1 MPDALPPPKVPSR
14 IARVFRGA
22 CALFGIP
29 EADYARAVGAAWADA
44 AGTPPLDALFETA
57 GRQDLASYGALLRLH
72 SPRLAHAIAS
82 RIVALV
88 EVRRHAPEAP

>member
-1 MPDALPPPKVPSR
+1 ML
-14 IARVFRGA
+14 G
-22 CALFGIP
+22 LP
-29 EADYARAVGAAWADA
+29 EADYARAVAAAWADA

-57 GRQDLASYGALLRLH
+57 GRQDLAGYGALLRLH

-88 EVRRHAPEAP
+88 EVRRHTAEAP